1 MLTAGR
7 TTSEWQQV
15 TSQEAR
21 ATVEPEPDTA
31 AQAEGWQMG
40 KCKRQWT
47 KSSEAGGGLKKKMAS
62 TLSGIHM
69 HDK

>member
-31 AQAEGWQMG
+31 AQAEG
-40 KCKRQWT
+40 
-47 KSSEAGGGLKKKMAS
+47 
-62 TLSGIHM
+62 
-69 HDK
+69 